1 MAYNV
6 IPSTYEELGKAV
18 RNLNST
24 SAVEATRLWTYLV
37 ESYGQV
43 IGNPI
48 AFDPGQRNKCKVA
61 RALSAKFTKAEI
73 KRQLKI
79 KDLNVDFGDG
89 SRGNRGSGNR
99 GKLFEFELQQGLQ
112 EWIDTNELSTNK
124 YRDFIY
130 GLVNHYNLED
140 CQGIGV
146 REMGSLDQKRPMKIV
161 NGHWEIGTA
170 SRANGYDI
178 GATVTD
184 LDLDLMCHGKKR
196 TVHLS
201 LKTSGTTTLSN
212 LGVKKEVFPVAQIK
226 AGKIETTAGIALMRT
241 FGLDENNL
249 CETFNKYQAG
259 GRDFHIV
266 DNAPNYDRGLL
277 KELLKGSIGY
287 GFHYVHL
294 MRGTIK
300 HLEIDE
306 QFLERAANVSTVQVA
321 YGGETGGAKR
331 VNINVTTPELDL
343 SFNIRNTSDKGT
355 TEDPDRVYPDKLQS
369 AYKMKGE
376 PIQTVFS
383 DD

>member
-1 MAYNV
+1 
-6 IPSTYEELGKAV
+6 
-18 RNLNST
+18 
-24 SAVEATRLWTYLV
+24 
-37 ESYGQV
+37 
-43 IGNPI
+43 
-48 AFDPGQRNKCKVA
+48 
-61 RALSAKFTKAEI
+61 
-73 KRQLKI
+73 
-79 KDLNVDFGDG
+79 
-89 SRGNRGSGNR
+89 
-99 GKLFEFELQQGLQ
+99 
-112 EWIDTNELSTNK
+112 
-124 YRDFIY
+124 
-130 GLVNHYNLED
+130 
-140 CQGIGV
+140 
-146 REMGSLDQKRPMKIV
+146 
-161 NGHWEIGTA
+161 
-170 SRANGYDI
+170 
-178 GATVTD
+178 
-184 LDLDLMCHGKKR
+184 
-196 TVHLS
+196 
-201 LKTSGTTTLSN
+201 
-212 LGVKKEVFPVAQIK
+212 
-226 AGKIETTAGIALMRT
+226 MRT

>member
-6 IPSTYEELGKAV
+6 IPSTYEDLGKAV
-18 RNLNST
+18 RNLNPSA
-24 SAVEATRLWTYLV
+24 AVEATRLWNHLV
-37 ESYGQV
+37 EEYGSL
-43 IGNPI
+43 IENPI
-48 AFDPGQRNKCKVA
+48 AFDSGVRNKCKIA

-73 KRQLKI
+73 KRKLKI
-79 KDLNVDFGDG
+79 RDLTVDFGDG

-99 GKLFEFELQQGLQ
+99 GNLFEFELQQGIDD
-112 EWIDTNELSTNK
+112 WIETGDLAANK

-130 GLVNHYNLED
+130 GLVKHYGLED
-140 CQGIGV
+140 CQAIRV
-146 REMGSLDQKRPMKIV
+146 KEMGALNQKRPMSIV
-161 NGHWEIGTA
+161 NGHWKIGNA
-170 SRANGYDI
+170 SRATGYDI

-184 LDLDLMCHGKKR
+184 LDLTLLCHGKEQ

-212 LGVKKEVFPVAQIK
+212 LGLKKDVFPVAQVK
-226 AGKIETTAGIALMRT
+226 AGNIETTAGQALIKT

-249 CETFNKYQAG
+249 CETFNKYAAG
-259 GRDFHIV
+259 DRSFHVV

-277 KELLKGSIGY
+277 RELLKGSIGY
-287 GFHYVHL
+287 GYHYVHL
-294 MRGTIK
+294 MRGSIK
-300 HLEIDE
+300 HLEIDS
-306 QFLERAANVSTVQVA
+306 QFLERAANVSNVQVA

-343 SFNIRNTSDKGT
+343 SFNIRNTSDRGT

-369 AYKMKGE
+369 GYKMKGE
-376 PIQTVFS
+376 PIMTVFN